1 MLRPSQ
7 IVPAAQVNLRLTSG
21 EYLVS
26 LWVAMNLLLLIASH
40 TIRQHFCIFTLT
52 TTSCLHNLLCELIW
66 ILLSINKSNL
76 LDLSISILLSWK
88 LFYFSFDLR
97 LHKMVQIINRTL
109 RRFKLYLL
117 LDFKRVTTFMYRV
130 VFKRILVRFIVVQFS
145 CKLLFRWLHDWDW
158 CSTNLSCLTSY
169 LHLSTI
175 TFVLFL
181 CNL

>member
-1 MLRPSQ
+1 MLRLSQ
-7 IVPAAQVNLRLTSG
+7 IVSAAQVNLRPTSG

-26 LWVAMNLLLLIASH
+26 LWVAMTLVLLIASH
-40 TIRQHFCIFTLT
+40 TIRQHFCVFTLT

-109 RRFKLYLL
+109 GRFELYLL

-130 VFKRILVRFIVVQFS
+130 VIKRILVRFIVVQFNWE
-145 CKLLFRWLHDWDW
+145 LLLRWLHDRDR
-158 CSTNLSCLTSY
+158 CSTKLSCLASY

-175 TFVLFL
+175 IFVLFL